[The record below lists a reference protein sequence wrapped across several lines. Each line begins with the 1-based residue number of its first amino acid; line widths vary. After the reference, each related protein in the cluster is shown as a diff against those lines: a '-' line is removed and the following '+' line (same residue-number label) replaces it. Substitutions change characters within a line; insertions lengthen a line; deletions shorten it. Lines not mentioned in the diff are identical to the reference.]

1 MKTELSPYIIASN
14 CTNLTD
20 IRDGI
25 NEIQDEMKRLV
36 SEGKNVPSFFYS
48 RLSKLQAKRKK
59 YEQKNQIHMN
69 VTIRFFIDEETLT
82 MAVRHCLH
90 FHIEPSFP
98 NVKKAIRNAVLNN
111 GKSII
116 DFPESWGEDIM
127 EVNQVE
133 VDKALIRLKPAFGLL
148 RHSLIS
154 YLWGWTSVVLML
166 QSYTCRLQP

>member
-1 MKTELSPYIIASN
+1 MKTKLSPYTIASN
-14 CTNLTD
+14 CTDLTD

-25 NEIQDEMKRLV
+25 NEIQEEMKRLV

-59 YEQKNQIHMN
+59 FEQKNQIHMN

-82 MAVRHCLH
+82 MAVRHCLY
-90 FHIEPSFP
+90 FQIEPSFP

-116 DFPESWGEDIM
+116 DFPEAWGDDLMDIENEKVN
-127 EVNQVE
+127 EVL
-133 VDKALIRLKPAFGLL
+133 KKIRTQFGL
-148 RHSLIS
+148 
-154 YLWGWTSVVLML
+154 
-166 QSYTCRLQP
+166 

>member
-1 MKTELSPYIIASN
+1 MKTKLSPYTIASN
-14 CTNLTD
+14 CTDLTD

-25 NEIQDEMKRLV
+25 NEIQEEMKRLV
-36 SEGKNVPSFFYS
+36 SEGKNVPLFFYS

-59 YEQKNQIHMN
+59 FEQKNQIHMN

-90 FHIEPSFP
+90 FQIEPSFP

-116 DFPESWGEDIM
+116 DFPEAWGDDLLDVEN
-127 EVNQVE
+127 EKVNE
-133 VDKALIRLKPAFGLL
+133 ALRKIRTQFGF
-148 RHSLIS
+148 
-154 YLWGWTSVVLML
+154 
-166 QSYTCRLQP
+166 QSFSFPLVNL